1 MSTDDDRKA
10 ALAEVAALRAA
21 LHALGLDAVVDGTD
35 PSDRRDPADDD
46 AAIARILAA
55 GGGAGA
61 GAGTEDDAAAPAPG
75 STGTGADGE
84 PAPVVPLRR
93 RRVRPWWLA
102 ATGAAAAVAVAAGI
116 GLSDLRD
123 PAPAV
128 ATGSPPMLAYPL
140 DPDDLAH
147 GAGGSARDTLLE
159 LAAVADAQVD
169 PAPRGQVQR
178 TLSQSWLLS
187 TNAQWDGTSDS
198 TVDPTVVESWL
209 GPDGSLVSAEWRGTH
224 LDAGGRLGAV
234 DTSPSEAAVDRLRAG
249 SVDPD
254 LVAGLSLDPDT
265 LRAQLRAPLAATGC
279 GTDAPAD
286 AGAWC
291 LYRAVTDL
299 SARYVLPSDVEA
311 AMWEALADEPGVTLA
326 GEVVDR
332 TGRRA
337 VAVSVPGAPTDLDP
351 TVRVLLVDRATGR
364 LSGLEEV
371 VLSSQLLG
379 FTEPTVTQFRYVVTS
394 DFVGEV
400 GGPAARR

>member
-1 MSTDDDRKA
+1 MSTDDERRA

-21 LHALGLDAVVDGTD
+21 LRAHGLDAPVDGTD
-35 PSDRRDPADDD
+35 PADHRTPAEDD

-55 GGGAGA
+55 GTERPAGPVAPGDADGAGD
-61 GAGTEDDAAAPAPG
+61 GDAAA
-75 STGTGADGE
+75 
-84 PAPVVPLRR
+84 APVVPLRT

-102 ATGAAAAVAVAAGI
+102 ATGAAAAVAVVAAIGI
-116 GLSDLRD
+116 SELRT

-140 DPDDLAH
+140 DPDELAH
-147 GAGGSARDTLLE
+147 GAGEPARDTLLT
-159 LAAVADAQVD
+159 LAAVADAQTD
-169 PAPRGQVQR
+169 PAPRGQVQH
-178 TLSQSWLLS
+178 TLSQSWVVS
-187 TNAQWDGTSDS
+187 TSAQWDGTADS

-224 LDAGGRLGAV
+224 LDAEGRLGAV
-234 DTSPSEAAVDRLRAG
+234 DTSPAQAAVDRLRAG

-254 LVAGLSLDPDT
+254 LVADLSLDPDT
-265 LRAQLRAPLAATGC
+265 LRAQLLAPLAATGC
-279 GTDAPAD
+279 GPDAPAE

-299 SARYVLPSDVEA
+299 SARYVLPSDLEA
-311 AMWEALADEPGVTLA
+311 AVWEALAEEPGVTVA

-337 VAVSVPGAPTDLDP
+337 VAISVPGAPTDLDP
-351 TVRVLLVDRATGR
+351 TVRVLLVDRETGR

-371 VLSSQLLG
+371 VLSSQVLG
-379 FTEPTVTQFRYVVTS
+379 FSEPTVTQFRYVVTS
-394 DFVGEV
+394 DLVGEV
-400 GGPAARR
+400 GGPGARR

>member
-1 MSTDDDRKA
+1 MSTDDDRLA
-10 ALAEVAALRAA
+10 ALAEVAALRAV
-21 LHALGLDAVVDGTD
+21 LHPQGLGAVVDGTD
-35 PSDRRDPADDD
+35 PADRRDAADDD

-55 GGGAGA
+55 GVERTAGGSPTPHPGPARAGA
-61 GAGTEDDAAAPAPG
+61 DA
-75 STGTGADGE
+75 E
-84 PAPVVPLRR
+84 PAAVVPLRV

-116 GLSDLRD
+116 GLSDLRA

-147 GAGGSARDTLLE
+147 GAGEPARETLLE

-169 PAPRGQVQR
+169 PAPRGQVQH

-187 TNAQWDGTSDS
+187 TNAQGDGTADS

-224 LDAGGRLGAV
+224 LGADGRLGAV

-249 SVDPD
+249 TLDPD
-254 LVAGLSLDPDT
+254 RVTDLSLDPDT

-279 GTDAPAD
+279 GPDAPED

-311 AMWEALADEPGVTLA
+311 AFWEALADEPGVTLA

-351 TVRVLLVDRATGR
+351 TVRVLLVDRGTGR

-371 VLSSQLLG
+371 VLSSQVLG

-394 DFVGEV
+394 DLVGEV
-400 GGPAARR
+400 GGPAERR

>member
-10 ALAEVAALRAA
+10 ALAEVAALRAV
-21 LHALGLDAVVDGTD
+21 LHAQGLGTVVDGTD
-35 PSDRRDPADDD
+35 PADRRGAAADD

-55 GGGAGA
+55 DAGA
-61 GAGTEDDAAAPAPG
+61 GDPDGRAPAPRPVR
-75 STGTGADGE
+75 TDAE
-84 PAPVVPLRR
+84 AAPAPVVPLRA

-102 ATGAAAAVAVAAGI
+102 ATGAAAAVAVAAGF
-116 GLSDLRD
+116 GLSELRT

-140 DPDDLAH
+140 DPDDLAQ
-147 GAGGSARDTLLE
+147 GAGEPARETLLE

-169 PAPRGQVQR
+169 PEPRGQVQH

-187 TNAQWDGTSDS
+187 TNAQWDGTADS

-209 GPDGSLVSAEWRGTH
+209 GPDGSLVSVEWRGTH
-224 LDAGGRLGAV
+224 LDAAGRLGAV
-234 DTSPSEAAVDRLRAG
+234 DTSPAEAAVDRLRAG

-254 LVAGLSLDPDT
+254 LVTGLSLDPDT

-279 GTDAPAD
+279 GPDAPAD

-311 AMWEALADEPGVTLA
+311 AVWEALADEPGVTLA

-351 TVRVLLVDRATGR
+351 TVRVLLVDRGTGR

-371 VLSSQLLG
+371 VLSSQVLG
-379 FTEPTVTQFRYVVTS
+379 FAEPTVTQFRYVVTS
-394 DFVGEV
+394 DMVGEV